1 MKNTRKASRTGPL
14 FASYETY
21 CTRIWQAAYDMALAE
36 GKTKEEATA
45 IANEAKTVAEEVKQ
59 DGTVQNA

>member
-1 MKNTRKASRTGPL
+1 MKQTRRTSRTGLL

-21 CTRIWQAAYDMALAE
+21 CNRIWQAAYDMAIAE
-36 GKTKEEATA
+36 GKTKEEATT
-45 IANEAKTVAEEVKQ
+45 IADEAKKVAQEVK